1 MNGMLL
7 AIDIGN
13 THIVTGCID
22 GEKTLFVERLS
33 TEHTR
38 TELEYAMGFGTV
50 LELHGISAVNIDGAI
65 VSSVVPPLTNIIVC
79 AVEKIIGQRPMI
91 VGPGVKT
98 GLNILMDNPK
108 AVGADLVVASVA
120 GIAEYGA
127 PLIIIDM
134 GTAATIAVIDRDKNY
149 IGGIIAPGVEA
160 SLASL
165 VTRTAQLPN
174 ISLEVP
180 ASVIG
185 KNTVDSMKSGIVLG
199 CASMIDGMLDRMED
213 ELGYPA
219 AVVATGGMAGTVI
232 PSCRRRI
239 IIDDELLL
247 KGLNII
253 YGKNRGKSHKNA

>member
-1 MNGMLL
+1 MLL
-7 AIDIGN
+7 AIDMGN

-22 GEKTLFVERLS
+22 GDRTLFAERLS

-50 LELHGISAVNIDGAI
+50 LELHGISPSDIDGAI
-65 VSSVVPPLTNIIVC
+65 ISSVVPPLTNIIAC

-98 GLNILMDNPK
+98 GLNILMDNPR
-108 AVGADLVVASVA
+108 AVVA

-165 VTRTAQLPN
+165 VARTAQLPN
-174 ISLEVP
+174 ISLDVP
-180 ASVIG
+180 DSVIG

-199 CASMIDGMLDRMED
+199 CASMIDGMLDRIED
-213 ELGYPA
+213 ELGYS
-219 AVVATGGMAGTVI
+219 AVAVATGGMAGTVI
-232 PSCRRRI
+232 PACRHRV